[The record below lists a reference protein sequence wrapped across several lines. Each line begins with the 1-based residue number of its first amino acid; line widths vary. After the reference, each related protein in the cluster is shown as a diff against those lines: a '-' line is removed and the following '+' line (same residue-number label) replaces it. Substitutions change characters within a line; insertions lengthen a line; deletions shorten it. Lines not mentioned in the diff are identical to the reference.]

1 MLTLDMPDPATTG
14 IILLGR
20 GSSDMHANGD
30 MARMARWL
38 YESEPGH
45 ELVDLAFTGVT
56 WPRLERVA
64 QRQARL
70 GMGQIV
76 VLPYYLFTGVLMQR
90 IQRQVQHLCAQY
102 PQIRFACTPHFGLEP
117 EIFSLLE
124 RYTSDLREGRPCLP
138 HDGSAPRPALAHGH
152 AHEHPH
158 EHSHE
163 HPHESNGRHGHHHG
177 HHPHDGNAPDHPQ
190 GPDA

>member
-1 MLTLDMPDPATTG
+1 MCSSDLPDPATTS

-102 PQIRFACTPHFGLEP
+102 PQIRFACTLHFGLEP
-117 EIFSLLE
+117 EIFSLSPL
-124 RYTSDLREGRPCLP
+124 YLF
-138 HDGSAPRPALAHGH
+138 RPATILSIIFSIFVFIQFSFNFIPNFLSISMICHT
-152 AHEHPH
+152 
-158 EHSHE
+158 SFQ
-163 HPHESNGRHGHHHG
+163 SV
-177 HHPHDGNAPDHPQ
+177 
-190 GPDA
+190 